1 MISHEIKICVICV
14 TDTLCHISKDGSVH
28 DLERVV
34 KGLFIDSC
42 YFNNINL
49 KAFEKYLY
57 RNIFTL
63 ILFLIP
69 ETLRQIGLNF
79 LFTFSACKRPFNKT
93 KHCDN

>member
-14 TDTLCHISKDGSVH
+14 TDTLCHISKDGSFH

-49 KAFEKYLY
+49 KAFEK
-57 RNIFTL
+57 
-63 ILFLIP
+63 
-69 ETLRQIGLNF
+69 
-79 LFTFSACKRPFNKT
+79 
-93 KHCDN
+93 

>member
-42 YFNNINL
+42 YFNNKINNFH
-49 KAFEKYLY
+49 AACLY
-57 RNIFTL
+57 STL
-63 ILFLIP
+63 
-69 ETLRQIGLNF
+69 
-79 LFTFSACKRPFNKT
+79 
-93 KHCDN
+93 